1 MNRFHR
7 VQEWSLFRAVLRK
20 PGLALLF
27 DSLQM
32 LFVLL
37 PLRQRTVQLLP
48 NFIEQRKLFQILG
61 VER

>member
-7 VQEWSLFRAVLRK
+7 VQEWSLFWAVLRK

-37 PLRQRTVQLLP
+37 PLRQRMVQLLP

>member
-1 MNRFHR
+1 
-7 VQEWSLFRAVLRK
+7 LFWAVLRK

-37 PLRQRTVQLLP
+37 PLRQRMVQLLP